1 MKNPSVKNFLPYW
14 SILSEIADN
23 QFFVKIFPSTK
34 LSNTLFF
41 FKCFNYEAGNHLLSA
56 YWRFWWVQRRIYN
69 PVKHH
74 PLTIFT
80 KSSVLHIGLGA
91 EGASEALSLQTKRRK
106 ALLVDNVF
114 SKTLH
119 HRYLK
124 GYQIRQWKQ
133 VLKLMQNQ
141 FSDAEAEP
149 SRTLLDFTLF
159 LGI

>member
-1 MKNPSVKNFLPYW
+1 M
-14 SILSEIADN
+14 SEIADN

-41 FKCFNYEAGNHLLSA
+41 FKYLNYETGNLLSA
-56 YWRFWWVQRRIYN
+56 YLRFWWVQRRIYN

-80 KSSVLHIGLGA
+80 KTSVLYIRLDA
-91 EGASEALSLQTKRRK
+91 EGASEALSLQMKSRK
-106 ALLVDNVF
+106 TLLVDNYF

-119 HRYLK
+119 HRCLK

-141 FSDAEAEP
+141 FSDVEAQP
-149 SRTLLDFTLF
+149 SGTLLDFTVF
-159 LGI
+159 LVI